1 MSGEDSALPASPRNR
16 LGTVVQYGLA
26 YSLPHKGE
34 GNDYVPAVRK
44 RFPHKGGGNK
54 IMATAGRSA
63 RSNNASDPLGG
74 EDSRGEARA

>member
-16 LGTVVQYGLA
+16 LGTVAQYGLA

-44 RFPHKGGGNK
+44 RFPHRGNK
-54 IMATAGRSA
+54 IMATAERSA
-63 RSNNASDPLGG
+63 RSNTASDPLGG